1 MRAAEDRAEKGML
14 ARVAGSAGRWAL
26 VLGAVGFACGFFGP
40 IALSPE
46 ANQGPLLG
54 IFISGP
60 GGALLGVI
68 LGVAFGIL
76 PLPKR
81 VQATSLV
88 VVAIAVALVT
98 LYYSTPSPKYRATIV
113 DAQFR
118 DCQLPDTLK
127 EATLADW
134 DKRIEK
140 VTWAEPRA
148 GWIEDFDRML
158 REPGGVVVTLDVR
171 RSTRVYENRK
181 PWNRGTLILQPWQ
194 SVGTQK
200 KYFAMHWGTTCE
212 DYADSKDGLFVET
225 GATSTQWPPELL
237 PNLLDLPTIE
247 PVPAEYRALG
257 LN

>member
-1 MRAAEDRAEKGML
+1 MRSVEDRAEKSML

-26 VLGAVGFACGFFGP
+26 VLGAVGFTCGFFGP

-60 GGALLGVI
+60 GGALLGAI
-68 LGVAFGIL
+68 LGAVFGLL

-81 VQATSLV
+81 VRATSLV

-113 DAQFR
+113 DAELR
-118 DCQLPDTLK
+118 DCQLPGTLK
-127 EATLADW
+127 EATLEDW
-134 DKRIEK
+134 DERIKK

-148 GWIEDFDRML
+148 GWREDFDRML
-158 REPGGVVVTLDVR
+158 QERIGVVVTLDVR
-171 RSTRVYENRK
+171 RSTMVYENRK
-181 PWNRGTLILQPWQ
+181 PWNKGTLILRPWQ
-194 SVGTQK
+194 PVGTQQR
-200 KYFAMHWGTTCE
+200 YFAVHWGTTCE
-212 DYADSKDGLFVET
+212 DYADRKSGLFVAT

-237 PNLLDLPTIE
+237 PNLLDLQTIE
-247 PVPAEYRALG
+247 PVPAEYRSLV